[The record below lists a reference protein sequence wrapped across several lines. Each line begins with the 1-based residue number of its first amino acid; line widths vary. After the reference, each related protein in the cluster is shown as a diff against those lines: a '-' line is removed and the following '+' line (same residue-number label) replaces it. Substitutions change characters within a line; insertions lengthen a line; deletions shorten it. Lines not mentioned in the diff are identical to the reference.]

1 MSRKVQ
7 VNNGYGGSLQVKT
20 MKRLIDNSYQ
30 RKDAQGKLKLKEMN
44 IDGFM
49 LDKDL
54 TDDTSAVYYNPVLN
68 QVVHSVRGTNGTLKD
83 WANNAVYLASPD
95 AYQKLPRYLDA
106 ARVQKEINQKYKDA
120 KRTMVTH
127 SQSGIIGRYQAKL
140 DPSLEVISLNPAS
153 GWKDSDVTSP
163 NEFVVKSTKDL
174 VSLLHKNQPQD
185 TIIKGESL
193 NQYKEHDIGLLDR
206 LDKDKYIGQAF
217 GNTPGQYIEPKRL
230 PEGFIDPTVRYDP
243 SIYGHSSD
251 TVLTRH
257 PDNIALDGGNYLDS
271 DGNICSMNTKMS
283 RCNVNDVKAHVGGL
297 KKQAMNLY
305 STKKKIYALGGALC
319 QVANLD
325 DNAGLYLAK
334 HLVQNSP
341 GDLPIEVA
349 LQAARDTFGAPAD
362 MPEANVAELSGGG
375 FFDSLWSGVKSLVP
389 IGINAAATH
398 IVNQKAVREANA
410 AADAVER
417 EKQAVQLE
425 KESRAYAVEQAKEKA
440 QLEKEE
446 RALAAE
452 IAAEER
458 AERAAIAKEERANQ
472 AAIAKEQRMEDS
484 KRAVKAA
491 KDSGAGGARRAQAS
505 AKSLA
510 ELIRTRKSAKGSG
523 LLGSIFP
530 VLGMMGLGPA
540 GGALRGGALR
550 GGRMQDVNMA
560 RVAELAKLAD

>member
-1 MSRKVQ
+1 MSRSC
-7 VNNGYGGSLQVKT
+7 GGSLQVKT
-20 MKRLIDNSYQ
+20 IKRLIDNAYQ
-30 RKDAQGKLKLKEMN
+30 RKDAQGALKLKEMN

-68 QVVHSVRGTNGTLKD
+68 QVVHSVRGTNGTLAD
-83 WANNAVYLASPD
+83 WTNNAIYLADPE

-106 ARVQKEINQKYKDA
+106 DRVQKEINIKYKDA

-140 DPSLEVISLNPAS
+140 DPKLEVIALNPAT
-153 GWKDSDVTSP
+153 GWIDKAVTSP
-163 NEFVVKSTKDL
+163 NEFVIRSTADL
-174 VSLLHKNQPQD
+174 VSALHKEQAQD

-193 NQYKEHDIGLLDR
+193 NQFKEHDIGLLDR

-217 GNTPGQYIEPKRL
+217 GTQPGQ
-230 PEGFIDPTVRYDP
+230 T
-243 SIYGHSSD
+243 
-251 TVLTRH
+251 
-257 PDNIALDGGNYLDS
+257 LDYNGGNYLQS
-271 DGNICSMNTKMS
+271 DGNMCSINTKMS
-283 RCNVNDVKAHVGGL
+283 RYNVNDVKAQVGGL

-362 MPEANVAELSGGG
+362 MPEADAARIAELSGGG
-375 FFDSLWSGVKSLVP
+375 FFDSLWSGVKKLVP
-389 IGINAAATH
+389 LGINAAANY
-398 IVNQKAVREANA
+398 VADNKKAKEA
-410 AADAVER
+410 AAAAEAAALADRLKDE
-417 EKQAVQLE
+417 
-425 KESRAYAVEQAKEKA
+425 AKERV

-452 IAAEER
+452 IAAEKRAEAAAAAKEER
-458 AERAAIAKEERANQ
+458 AIQAAIAKEERL
-472 AAIAKEQRMEDS
+472 AAAKIA
-484 KRAVKAA
+484 ALAKAA
-491 KDSGAGGARRAQAS
+491 APAPAGSGKQ

-510 ELIRTRKSAKGSG
+510 ELIRKKPVVKGSG
-523 LLGSIFP
+523 FLGDIFP
-530 VLGMMGLGPA
+530 VLGMMGLGKRQ
-540 GGALRGGALR
+540 GGAGLAAVPAASELSAAL
-550 GGRMQDVNMA
+550 A
-560 RVAELAKLAD
+560 LAKLAN

>member
-1 MSRKVQ
+1 MSASIAS
-7 VNNGYGGSLQVKT
+7 GGPLQVKT
-20 MKRLIDNSYQ
+20 IKRLIDNAYQ
-30 RKDAQGKLKLKEMN
+30 RKDAQGALKLKEAN

-68 QVVHSVRGTNGTLKD
+68 QVVHSVRGTNGTALD
-83 WANNAVYLASPD
+83 WTNNAIYLADPE

-106 ARVQKEINQKYKDA
+106 DRVQKEINIKYKNA

-140 DPSLEVISLNPAS
+140 DPKLEVISLNPAT
-153 GWKDSDVTSP
+153 GWKDKAVTSP
-163 NEFVVKSTKDL
+163 NEFVIKSTADL
-174 VSLLHKNQPQD
+174 VSALHKEQAQD

-193 NQYKEHDIGLLDR
+193 NQFKEHDIGLLDR

-217 GNTPGQYIEPKRL
+217 GTQPGQ
-230 PEGFIDPTVRYDP
+230 T
-243 SIYGHSSD
+243 
-251 TVLTRH
+251 
-257 PDNIALDGGNYLDS
+257 LDYNGGNYLQS
-271 DGNICSMNTKMS
+271 DGNMCSINTKMS
-283 RCNVNDVKAHVGGL
+283 RYNVNDVKAHVGGL

-349 LQAARDTFGAPAD
+349 LQAARDTFGAPTD
-362 MPEANVAELSGGG
+362 MPEANVSELSGGG
-375 FFDSLWSGVKSLVP
+375 FFDSLWSGVKKLVP
-389 IGINAAATH
+389 MGINAAANY
-398 IVNQKAVREANA
+398 VADNKKAKEA
-410 AADAVER
+410 AAAAEAAALADRLKDE
-417 EKQAVQLE
+417 
-425 KESRAYAVEQAKEKA
+425 AKEKV

-452 IAAEER
+452 IAAEKR
-458 AERAAIAKEERANQ
+458 AEAAAVAKEERAIQ
-472 AAIAKEQRMEDS
+472 AGIAKEQRAAAAAAS
-484 KRAVKAA
+484 KDAIKAA
-491 KDSGAGGARRAQAS
+491 AAGTAGAGAVAVAKRQS

-523 LLGSIFP
+523 MLGDIFP

-540 GGALRGGALR
+540 GGALRGG
-550 GGRMQDVNMA
+550 RMQDLNVA
-560 RVAELAKLAD
+560 RIAELAKLAD